1 MVLNRQT
8 SNKQRPLEFSKLFQ
22 IFHFEKGRSVLTIE
36 SGFNTGVNNSK
47 VPLAS
52 TNGTNH
58 NVWFFEILSE
68 QAGGKNDKR

>member
-8 SNKQRPLEFSKLFQ
+8 PNKQRPLEFSKLFQ

-47 VPLAS
+47 VFRNQSQRL
-52 TNGTNH
+52 
-58 NVWFFEILSE
+58 FFRDFVRTSRW
-68 QAGGKNDKR
+68 KNDKR